1 MADYLTLNDIKPL
14 LNIPKLIGDI
24 EEGFIAKERILELGQ
39 VIEDP
44 SLARRNDDQITIV
57 DLTGVAIQDI
67 QIAKMVYRAYLEKVT

>member
-1 MADYLTLNDIKPL
+1 MADYLTLNDIQPL
-14 LNIPKLIGDI
+14 VNIPKLIGDI

-57 DLTGVAIQDI
+57 DLT
-67 QIAKMVYRAYLEKVT
+67 KVHPD